1 MRKIAAILLVSAL
14 AAGTASAHGLP
25 ADGEATRW
33 TFDPWVTA
41 FLIAIGSAY
50 FAGLARLHWRARPRR
65 LRLEWRALAFAA
77 GWLSLAGAVT
87 SPLHWLGERLLTF
100 HMIEHEILMA
110 VAAPLLVMA
119 RPIGVMLWALP
130 RRMRRSAGEAMR
142 RPVGHGAW
150 RVLTNGANA
159 TILHGIAIWA
169 WHAPVLFD
177 VAAADTLIHRL
188 QHLSFV
194 ATAVL
199 FWWSVFW
206 RSPTGVAGWHVFVTM
221 LHTSALG
228 ALMALAP
235 RMLYRTE
242 PATLAAWRLTPL
254 DDQQLAGIVM
264 WVPAGTIYAGAALYL
279 MAIWI
284 GQASK
289 QARKHHVAH
298 AS

>member
-14 AAGTASAHGLP
+14 MVGGASAHGPP
-25 ADGEATRW
+25 AEDEAMRW
-33 TFDPWVTA
+33 TFDPWVTG
-41 FLIAIGSAY
+41 FLIVLGSAY
-50 FAGLARLHWRARPRR
+50 AAGIVR
-65 LRLEWRALAFAA
+65 LRRGGPLPQWQALAFAA

-110 VAAPLLVMA
+110 IAAPLLVMA
-119 RPIGVMLWALP
+119 RPVGVMLWALP
-130 RRMRRSAGEAMR
+130 RRMRRGVGQAMQLPLAR
-142 RPVGHGAW
+142 GAW
-150 RVLTNGANA
+150 RILTSGTNA
-159 TILHGIAIWA
+159 TVLHGIAIWA

-177 VAAADTLIHRL
+177 AAAGDIFIHRL
-188 QHLSFV
+188 QHLSFF
-194 ATAVL
+194 ASAIL

-206 RSPTGVAGWHVFVTM
+206 RSPAGVAGWHLVVTM

-235 RMLYRTE
+235 HVLYRTD
-242 PATLAAWRLTPL
+242 PATLAAWGLIPL
-254 DDQQLAGIVM
+254 DDQQLAGVVM

-284 GQASK
+284 GRAGK
-289 QARKHHVAH
+289 QPRSDHVAH